1 MARPIIIAVVALAVV
16 IGALFLLAGR
26 AGERPQ
32 TRVEKV
38 VSLGDLKK

>member
-1 MARPIIIAVVALAVV
+1 MARPIIIVVV
-16 IGALFLLAGR
+16 IIAVFAGAMFLLAGR

>member
-1 MARPIIIAVVALAVV
+1 MVRPIIILVV
-16 IGALFLLAGR
+16 IVAVLVGALFLLAGR